1 MYSSLARFSVLR
13 TFSSPSML
21 IPSASSSTPTG
32 VAPFDLNEF
41 RAPIKLG
48 FSQMTL
54 SPSLQNTLQALSAI
68 AVASGIENGLL
79 KVLLKIVGVGYLTEF
94 SAGVLNDFG
103 AGSVA
108 DKVVLGGK
116 LTVLLL
122 SIPII
127 ESLLSLFKQFLTLL

>member
-1 MYSSLARFSVLR
+1 MTDIIKIIGAALITAVTTILLKTTKPELSFAVMLTGVIVILLFLVDLLKGSLSVL
-13 TFSSPSML
+13 SSIANM
-21 IPSASSSTPTG
+21 TG
-32 VAPFDLNEF
+32 V
-41 RAPIKLG
+41 
-48 FSQMTL
+48 
-54 SPSLQNTLQALSAI
+54 
-68 AVASGIENGLL
+68 ENGLIRI
-79 KVLLKIVGVGYLTEF
+79 LLKIVGVGYLTEF